1 MPMPKRDPQSG
12 AKIFVPTDHE
22 KSILRQSR
30 ELKKSLAEVEA
41 MKSELQSLI
50 EQAKRT
56 QD

>member
-1 MPMPKRDPQSG
+1 MPKRDPQSG